1 MNSTSANPQPRS
13 LLNRWRRALA
23 TGYCFAFF
31 GLAALIVSSTV
42 FPYFHFTSRSSAEGR
57 ARIQRAM
64 SYIFGVFVR
73 MMRAVGVISY
83 ELHGIDKLLKPG
95 QLVVANHPT
104 LIDVVFLVS
113 LMPRVD
119 CIVKEGLWRNP
130 FLRWPVAWAGYIPNS
145 SAEQLIDSCAASLKS
160 GRSLLVFPEG
170 TRTVPDQP
178 LNMRRGAAQI
188 ALAAGVDILP
198 VTILCEPLMLAK
210 TQPWHAAPYGPGHF
224 VISVG
229 EPLPASEYAP
239 EGVPQSVAARAL
251 TRRFVEYFTGTLQAL
266 RAGQKIGPALRW
278 PSGGESRSVGPTPQA
293 RIAAPD
299 I

>member
-1 MNSTSANPQPRS
+1 MTSILANRRPRGFF
-13 LLNRWRRALA
+13 NRSWRVLA

-31 GLAALIVSSTV
+31 GLAAIVVSCTA
-42 FPYFHFTSRSSAEGR
+42 FPYLHFTSRNAEEGR
-57 ARIQRAM
+57 ARIQRCM
-64 SYIFGVFVR
+64 SFIFRVFVK
-73 MMRAVGVISY
+73 MMRVVGVISY
-83 ELHGIDKLLKPG
+83 ELHGIEKLLKPG

-113 LMPRVD
+113 LMPHVD

-145 SAEQLIDSCAASLKS
+145 TAEQLIESCATSLKS

-170 TRTVPDQP
+170 TRTVPEQP

-188 ALAAGVDILP
+188 ALAAGVDIRP

-210 TQPWHAAPYGPGHF
+210 TQPWYSAPYGPGHF

-229 EPLPASEYAP
+229 EPLPASRYAP

-266 RAGQKIGPALRW
+266 RAGRKVGPALQW
-278 PSGGESRSVGPTPQA
+278 PSEGEIRSVGPAPQA
-293 RIAAPD
+293 
-299 I
+299 